1 MGFNNV
7 CNGSFGASLNWCQS
21 IKTILSQH
29 PVVNQGKGRMI
40 YNTIPAG
47 AVACVITGTLVPVQ
61 WPFDLCHIIMILK
74 LERVF

>member
-29 PVVNQGKGRMI
+29 PVVSQGKGRMI
-40 YNTIPAG
+40 YNTIPAV
-47 AVACVITGTLVPVQ
+47 AVACVINWDTCACAVA
-61 WPFDLCHIIMILK
+61 I
-74 LERVF
+74 